1 MLSSL
6 FPLASISFSQKKNP
20 RYPFS
25 LPYINTTLL
34 SPPPRFRQH
43 HTHPYGPALLSL
55 PKTGASLL
63 KRNSLSSLSI
73 PLHPPSR
80 IHNFRL
86 RLRLHLH
93 LHLETEEEGGGGG
106 GGDWLGT
113 MVPHLPILEK
123 KMSALK
129 KTKKKI
135 IPILP
140 PPPPKKYNRPVPLKK
155 YFRSFISHAHSLEYP
170 FLFLPLNP
178 FLHASRL
185 HTQWDSAISG
195 SKLLAIVGGKILIIF
210 L

>member
-63 KRNSLSSLSI
+63 KRSSLSSLSI

-93 LHLETEEEGGGGG
+93 LHLETEEGGGGG
-106 GGDWLGT
+106 GGGLARDHG
-113 MVPHLPILEK
+113 PPPPNSGK
-123 KMSALK
+123 KNVSFK
-129 KTKKKI
+129 KNKKKKKI
-135 IPILP
+135 IPIPLP
-140 PPPPKKYNRPVPLKK
+140 PPPPKK
-155 YFRSFISHAHSLEYP
+155 I
-170 FLFLPLNP
+170 
-178 FLHASRL
+178 
-185 HTQWDSAISG
+185 
-195 SKLLAIVGGKILIIF
+195 
-210 L
+210 